1 MRSAEAEPIGALSLS
16 AEKAELSEQD
26 AESRNVGFVRELVR
40 LLVKTQ
46 KAQRLYDSKNAV
58 AERLELDLYERMST
72 FVSEE
77 GEVQL
82 VVLESQ
88 LRCEDAVV
96 FESPDRTDSLAF
108 LLYRDGIRRLSFS
121 PGLELQELRAFLRC
135 LNRVALLTNDQDDL
149 VTLLWEQ
156 DFHSIRYF
164 AIEELARSESYP
176 HLSDQLVTGESPE
189 GSSDGAAGSPAEAV
203 SLDLKQPVSTVP
215 VEACRLESGEIEA
228 MQKELLVEER
238 APFRQLVSELALE
251 LILLEDGEDEQG
263 EISEEIVEIVDRLIA
278 DGDVAE
284 VVGMHEHIEG
294 LATMIFAGAT
304 SAQKLSSEL
313 TQALAEPE
321 RFERLMERVEVVHAP
336 RPEALTVF
344 LARLGSSAS
353 SLLLP
358 WMRRFSSPPYRRAV
372 TGALLYL
379 PNGGLGIL
387 REGLPLGPPPVEPQE
402 RLRHRQLVREVV
414 HALSRHSSGEALPH
428 LTELLSSPDPE
439 TRRESFLAASRYA
452 EEGVLSLCLERLVDS
467 DPEVR
472 TTALDTLVKRGR
484 ADLGLQI
491 LERSLASE
499 RFERLA
505 LPEKRRLFAA
515 VAKLS
520 GESALDSFQ
529 KLLNARED
537 HWFAKQKDREFV
549 EAVAHGIRMVGG
561 PRAKRILEDG
571 SRGGP
576 KLARA
581 ACLKELGVGRS

>member
-1 MRSAEAEPIGALSLS
+1 LS
-16 AEKAELSEQD
+16 AEKAELPEQD
-26 AESRNVGFVRELVR
+26 AEGRKIGGVREMIR

-58 AERLELDLYERMST
+58 SERLELDLFVRMSAL
-72 FVSEE
+72 VSEE

-82 VVLESQ
+82 AVLESR

-121 PGLELQELRAFLRC
+121 PGLELDELRAFLRC

-176 HLSDQLVTGESPE
+176 RLSDQLATG
-189 GSSDGAAGSPAEAV
+189 GSTEPWGDAAGQPAQGV
-203 SLDLKQPVSTVP
+203 TLDLKQPVSTVP

-228 MQKELLVEER
+228 LQKQLAAEEQQ
-238 APFRQLVSELALE
+238 PFRQLVSELALE
-251 LILLEDGEDEQG
+251 LVLLEDGEEEQG
-263 EISEEIVEIVDRLIA
+263 EISEEIVEIADRLIT

-284 VVGMHEHIEG
+284 LMGVHEHIEG
-294 LATMIFAGAT
+294 LATMIFRSAA
-304 SAQKLSSEL
+304 SAQRLSSEL
-313 TQALAEPE
+313 TQSLTEPE
-321 RFERLMERVEVVHAP
+321 RFERLMERVEMVHAP

-344 LARLGSSAS
+344 LARLGSSAR

-358 WMRRFSSPPYRRAV
+358 WMGRFSSPPYRRAV
-372 TGALLYL
+372 TGALLFL
-379 PNGGLGIL
+379 EDGGLGIL
-387 REGLPLGPPPVEPQE
+387 REELPLAPPPVEPQE

-414 HALSRHSSGEALPH
+414 HALSRHSSGEALPL
-428 LTELLSSPDPE
+428 LTQLLSSPDPE
-439 TRRESFLAASRYA
+439 TRRESFLAASRYP
-452 EEGVLSLCLERLVDS
+452 EERALTLCLERLVDS
-467 DPEVR
+467 DPDVR

-491 LERSLASE
+491 LDRSLSSE

-505 LPEKRRLFAA
+505 LLEKRRLFAA

-537 HWFAKQKDREFV
+537 HWFQKQKDREFF

-561 PRAKRILEDG
+561 PTAKRILEDG
-571 SRGGP
+571 SQSGP
-576 KLARA
+576 KLVRA
-581 ACLKELGVGRS
+581 ACLKELGAGRS

>member
-1 MRSAEAEPIGALSLS
+1 LPVEKVALP
-16 AEKAELSEQD
+16 EQD
-26 AESRNVGFVRELVR
+26 AESRKIAGVRGMVR

-58 AERLELDLYERMST
+58 SERLELDLFERLSA

-82 VVLESQ
+82 AVLESQ
-88 LRCEDAVV
+88 LRCEDEVV

-135 LNRVALLTNDQDDL
+135 VNRVALLTNDQEDL

-164 AIEELARSESYP
+164 AIEELTRSESYP
-176 HLSDQLVTGESPE
+176 RLSDQLATGEARDA
-189 GSSDGAAGSPAEAV
+189 GGGGASAEAV

-215 VEACRLESGEIEA
+215 VEACRLGPEEIEA
-228 MQKELLVEER
+228 MQKELALEER

-251 LILLEDGEDEQG
+251 LVLLEDDEDQQG
-263 EISEEIVEIVDRLIA
+263 EILEEIVEIADRLIA

-284 VVGMHEHIEG
+284 LLGMHEHIEG
-294 LATMIFAGAT
+294 LANMIFRGAP
-304 SAQKLSSEL
+304 SAQRLSSEL
-313 TQALAEPE
+313 TRSLLEPE
-321 RFERLMERVEVVHAP
+321 RFERLMERVERVHAP
-336 RPEALTVF
+336 RPEALTVC

-353 SLLLP
+353 RLLLP
-358 WMRRFSSPPYRRAV
+358 WMGRFSSPPYRRAV
-372 TGALLYL
+372 TGALLFL
-379 PNGGLGIL
+379 ENGGLGIL
-387 REGLPLGPPPVEPQE
+387 REGLPMGPPPVEPQE

-414 HALSRHSSGEALPH
+414 YALSRHSPEKALPL
-428 LTELLSSPDPE
+428 LTRLLSSPDPE
-439 TRRESFLAASRYA
+439 TRCESFLAASRCPD
-452 EEGVLSLCLERLVDS
+452 ERVLSLCLERLMDS

-472 TTALDTLVKRGR
+472 TTALDTLVKRGP
-484 ADLGLQI
+484 DLGLQI

-499 RFERLA
+499 RFESLA
-505 LPEKRRLFAA
+505 LLEKRRLFAA

-520 GESALDSFQ
+520 GESALDSLQ
-529 KLLNARED
+529 KQLSARDD
-537 HWFAKQKDREFV
+537 HWFAKEKDREFA
-549 EAVAHGIRMVGG
+549 EAVAHGIRMVAS
-561 PRAKRILEDG
+561 PRAKRILEDA
-571 SRGGP
+571 SQNGP

-581 ACLKELGVGRS
+581 ACLRELGVGRS